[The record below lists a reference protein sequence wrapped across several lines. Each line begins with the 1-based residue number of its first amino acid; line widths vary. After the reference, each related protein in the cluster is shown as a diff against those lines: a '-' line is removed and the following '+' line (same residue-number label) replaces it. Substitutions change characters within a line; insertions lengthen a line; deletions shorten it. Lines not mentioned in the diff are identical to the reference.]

1 MIEPD
6 ERYEFMR
13 KHTRWLS
20 LVIAAMLLAACGRS
34 ALTPAAGSVTRT
46 PIPVFTATPVG
57 TPAPTATSTS
67 TSTPEPTAT
76 VEPTAT
82 FTPEPTATAI
92 PPTEIPATDVPTATP
107 EIVPPPLAI
116 DPQIGQHPYSMTL
129 QTVSTG
135 GVTQSFTMGF
145 LLYLP
150 RAYGQDPAQTWP
162 LILFLHGSSENG
174 ADPAMVAATGLPELL
189 IGDADYPFIVVS
201 PQAPED
207 VVWWGAELDRVA
219 ALLDYVQANFA
230 VNPRREYLTG
240 LSMGGFGAWAMTIR
254 YPDRFAAVAPIAGG
268 WNSENDSI
276 PRNICALKDMPIW
289 VFHGEQD
296 DIVLPKKSQLMV
308 DALKKCGS
316 DVKFTLYPATD
327 HRASWA
333 LAYDDSALFEWLLAQ
348 QLP

>member
-1 MIEPD
+1 MSKRD
-6 ERYEFMR
+6 R
-13 KHTRWLS
+13 
-20 LVIAAMLLAACGRS
+20 LVGFFIAAALLAACGRS
-34 ALTPAAGSVTRT
+34 ALAPATRT
-46 PIPVFTATPVG
+46 AVPIF
-57 TPAPTATSTS
+57 TPAPTITALPTATT
-67 TSTPEPTAT
+67 TPTATPEPTVT
-76 VEPTAT
+76 S
-82 FTPEPTATAI
+82 TPEPTATAI
-92 PPTEIPATDVPTATP
+92 PPTDIPPTDIPTATP
-107 EIVPPPLAI
+107 EIVLTPVPI

-135 GVTQSFTMGF
+135 GVTQPFTMGF

-162 LILFLHGSSENG
+162 LILFLHGSGENG
-174 ADPAMVAATGLPELL
+174 TDPELVAATGLPELL

-207 VVWWGAELDRVA
+207 AVWWGTELDRVA

-230 VNPRREYLTG
+230 VDSRRVYLTG

-254 YPDRFAAVAPIAGG
+254 YPDRFAAVVPIAGG

-276 PRNICALKDMPIW
+276 PRNICDIKDVPIW
-289 VFHGEQD
+289 AFHGEQD

-316 DVKFTLYPATD
+316 DVKFTLYPEAD
-327 HRASWA
+327 HRESWA
-333 LAYDDSALFEWLLAQ
+333 IAYSDPALFEWLLAQ